1 MTTVPLPR
9 TALVLALC
17 LSLSA
22 LATPLAA
29 APEMQGA
36 ASPASVIPACDPIT
50 TNTTWTTGNI
60 YTVQNCNLTVA
71 ADAVLTIEPGV
82 IVKFGGTAPGYGSTL
97 GSAAMIVAGAV
108 HAVGEPGQPV
118 IFTSLQDDAHGGDS
132 NGNGASSGAAGDW
145 YGIVFQP
152 GSAGQIEH
160 FFVGYAGSGVF
171 NAALGYGRSQVDV
184 RQAEVVLRSGA
195 VTDGR
200 QKGIYLE
207 GAGLTPVIEH
217 VQVANN
223 RASNATGYAVYQS
236 TINMQPDYANLT
248 FSGNDRN
255 AVVIGA
261 FGETMTQ
268 NVTVGGA
275 AFGVAC
281 GYTVCQLSVPAGYTL
296 TVEPGTVWD
305 FGWDGYPR
313 GLAVANGGALIA
325 EGTPAQPIIFTSGQ
339 ETAHYWLGIWAQQ
352 GSTLRLDHC
361 DISYADDGNFGSGG
375 LEINTGDAQVQN
387 CRIHHNR
394 RTGLYIYSRN
404 GASIAPSLSNV
415 EVSNNGEHGVYLNTS
430 SGSVNAPTWEGG
442 HSTDNGYSGV
452 YVDNFAGGG
461 IVQAALSDL
470 TISGNGSAG
479 AGDTGRAAGIYAAD
493 PNTSLTLDNLTLT
506 NNAGIALLWRCNGSI
521 TAHGLTATGN
531 AQNELLIPG
540 CDVSGGRQWDLSD
553 VGIPT
558 RVTGHVNVTPNALL
572 SILPG
577 TTLRFDKNQYNSPTR
592 LEVQDQAS
600 LNALGTAAQPVV
612 FTGATQTMGW
622 WEGIYARQRAA
633 VTLRH
638 CEVGY
643 GGSNSTGSLLVRWGW
658 PNTGVPAANIQNCEI
673 HHSSRKGVH
682 FDFNN
687 FSPIA
692 TLPMFRYNNLHDNAE
707 EAVANWNAP
716 PLDARDNYW
725 GDPSGPYHATQNPA
739 GQGDNVGDNILFYPW
754 LAAPGGGDAPGA
766 MLVSTGAP
774 NQVSPGE
781 TVDYAIQY
789 LNDMTSTVQSSV
801 LVLQLPQAA
810 YFLEGT
816 AAAVYWPD
824 RHQVFWKLGDLAP
837 GANGF
842 VSVRVRF
849 QWGLAADYTD
859 GSFTLFAG
867 SNYNAAALDVAAYN
881 AYQSPLRNVTEIEH
895 LSADEFA
902 SVRATSAD
910 LESFYQAALG
920 EGFQYMSA
928 ARITY
933 HDGAVVV
940 NAALRTADRQFGRIL
955 SLNSDGRVL
964 ASSVSG
970 SGVSA
975 QDRSGGLR
983 ADLSTQ
989 TYEFWGVWQ
998 PDGGLRSPDACTA
1011 ERCFYNCMLKAK
1023 AWGAVTRKVAGALSW
1038 VIPPVGAVWTTYEV
1052 YDEITTYLLCKEEC
1066 PASDP
1071 SKHCCTLGETRW
1083 SPTGIKQQCAQYRC
1097 DAVGTWKEAP
1107 DKIDKCGFGQ
1117 RCVAGGG
1124 AQGGCKACEEDLLA
1138 ARFTPVSVQPAAA
1151 DGICLASANPR
1162 CSDLTVRQA
1171 KDPNAIYGPEGD
1183 LLPGATAVYTITYEN
1198 KGAGRAYGVYV
1209 VNPLPDVFDAATL
1222 NLHGKGEYLPATRE
1236 IAWLVGEL
1244 GPKGAFDSQGAVTYT
1259 VALTGSLPSGTV
1271 VANQAT
1277 VFFPSV
1283 PEETPTNTWV
1293 NLVAPL
1299 AAVPQN
1305 LSTPYQTPLPITLS
1319 GREVSGLPLTFAI
1332 VAPPSNGLL
1341 SGSAPNVTYT
1351 PGANFTGADSFTFQA
1366 SNGTSTS
1373 RAAQVLIDVAAAGDT
1388 TPPQVIWSNPAS
1400 GATGVAASTTPVFTD
1415 TDGPVYT
1422 PVIRIGVSEALSE
1435 TTVSGA
1441 SVTLAHGSGG
1451 VVASSA
1457 AFDGAFNQILVQPRV
1472 ALAAGEYVATVTT
1485 AIADRAGNRLA
1496 APQTVRFTVGAPVER
1511 VFLPAVQR

>member
-1 MTTVPLPR
+1 MISIPLPR

-22 LATPLAA
+22 LTTPLAA

-36 ASPASVIPACDPIT
+36 AFPASVIPACDPIT

-60 YTVQNCNLTVA
+60 YVVENCNLVVP
-71 ADAVLTIEPGV
+71 ADVTLTLQPGV
-82 IVKFGGTAPGYGSTL
+82 IVKFWGTAPGYGSTL
-97 GSAAMIVAGAV
+97 GSAALIVDGALN
-108 HAVGEPGQPV
+108 ANGTAGQPV
-118 IFTSLQDDAHGGDS
+118 IFTSLKDDAHGGDT
-132 NGNGASSGAAGDW
+132 NGDGASSGAAGDW

-152 GSAGQIEH
+152 GSVGQIEH

-207 GAGLTPVIEH
+207 GAGLTPVIEDM
-217 VQVANN
+217 QVANN

-236 TINMQPDYANLT
+236 TINMQPDYANIT

-361 DISYADDGNFGSGG
+361 DISYASDTNYGKGG
-375 LEINTGDAQVQN
+375 LEINADGAEVRN
-387 CRIHHNR
+387 CKIHHNSGN
-394 RTGLYIYSRN
+394 GLHIYSPV
-404 GASIAPSLSNV
+404 GATIHPTLSNV
-415 EVSNNGEHGVYLNTS
+415 DVTDNGRYGVYLDTS
-430 SGSVNAPTWEGG
+430 SGSALSITWDGGRISDNGWSGVSGYTWNSVINPTLRNLTV
-442 HSTDNGYSGV
+442 TDNGA
-452 YVDNFAGGG
+452 AGDLGG
-461 IVQAALSDL
+461 RYDGIYWNAHNVNPVLENL
-470 TISGNGSAG
+470 TITGNVGTA
-479 AGDTGRAAGIYAAD
+479 IHW
-493 PNTSLTLDNLTLT
+493 L
-506 NNAGIALLWRCNGSI
+506 CNGSI
-521 TAHGLTATGN
+521 TVHNVTTNGN
-531 AQNELLIPG
+531 GVNELVLPG

-553 VGIPT
+553 ADIPA

-577 TTLRFDKNQYNSPTR
+577 TTLRFDKNQFNSPTR

-633 VTLRH
+633 LTLRH

-837 GANGF
+837 GANDF

-859 GSFTLFAG
+859 GSFTQFAG

-881 AYQSPLRNVTEIEH
+881 AYQSPLLHVTGIVT

-902 SVRATSAD
+902 AVRATSAD
-910 LESFYQAALG
+910 LETLYQAALG

-955 SLNSDGRVL
+955 SLDSDGRAL

-970 SGVSA
+970 AGVSA
-975 QDRSGGLR
+975 QEMSGGLH
-983 ADLSTQ
+983 ANLSTQ

-998 PDGGLRSPDACTA
+998 PDGGLRSTNGCTA

-1052 YDEITTYLLCKEEC
+1052 YDEITTYILCKEEC

-1071 SKHCCTLGETRW
+1071 SKHCCTPGETRW
-1083 SPTGIKQQCAQYRC
+1083 SPTGLSQQCAQYRC
-1097 DAVGTWKEAP
+1097 DAVGTWKDTP
-1107 DKIDKCGFGQ
+1107 DTIDKCGFGQ

-1138 ARFTPVSVQPAAA
+1138 ARFTPVSVRPIAENA
-1151 DGICLASANPR
+1151 ICATSANPH
-1162 CSDLTVRQA
+1162 CSDLTVRRA
-1171 KDPNAIYGPEGD
+1171 KDPNAISGPQGD
-1183 LLPGATAVYTITYEN
+1183 LLPGATVVYTITYEN
-1198 KGAGRAYGVYV
+1198 EGAGRAYGVYV
-1209 VNPLPDVFDAATL
+1209 VNPLPGVFDAATL

-1244 GPKGAFDSQGAVTYT
+1244 GPKGAVDSQGAVTYT
-1259 VALTGSLPSGTV
+1259 VALTGGLPSGTV

-1299 AAVPQN
+1299 ASIPQN
-1305 LSTPYQTPLPITLS
+1305 LSTPYQAPLPISLS
-1319 GREVSGLPLTFAI
+1319 GRAVGGLPLTYAI
-1332 VAPPSNGLL
+1332 VAPPINGTL

-1351 PGANFTGADSFTFQA
+1351 PGANFTGADGFTFQV
-1366 SNGTSTS
+1366 SNGTTTS
-1373 RAAQVLIDVAAAGDT
+1373 RAAQVLIDVTAAGDT
-1388 TPPQVIWSNPAS
+1388 TPPQVIWSNPAT

-1415 TDGPVYT
+1415 TNGPVYT
-1422 PVIRIGVSEALSE
+1422 PVIRIGVSEPLSE

-1472 ALAAGEYVATVTT
+1472 VLAAGEYVATVTT

-1496 APQTVRFTVGAPVER
+1496 APQTVRFTVGAPVDGQR